1 MNEVSFPLMI
11 VVAIILLSQSIFLFT
26 DARKK
31 GHNYW
36 FWGLIGLIQA
46 PVPILV
52 YLIFFRKIWKKK
64 KLN

>member
-64 KLN
+64 N